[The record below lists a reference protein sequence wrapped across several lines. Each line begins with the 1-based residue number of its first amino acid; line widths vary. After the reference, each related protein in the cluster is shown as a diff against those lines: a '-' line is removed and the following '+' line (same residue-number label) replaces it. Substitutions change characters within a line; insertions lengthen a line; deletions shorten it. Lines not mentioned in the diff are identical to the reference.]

1 MCKCL
6 TCFSVSLSRQEKKR
20 ADSRMNL
27 PFSYVMINELTAALW
42 YTRSVHRRPLRY
54 AR

>member
-20 ADSRMNL
+20 ADSFVNL
-27 PFSYVMINELTAALW
+27 PLSYVIINELTAALW
-42 YTRSVHRRPLRY
+42 YTRSVRRRPLRY